1 MMRRALLPPLLLL
14 ASVLATEAFAADP
27 PRPRF
32 ERELGLR
39 VLQHEAAREL
49 TRDRI
54 GRPTGFEAY
63 GRRFELALERNERL
77 AFVTN
82 ARLPGVEALRGTL
95 RNLPGSWVRITRT
108 PAGLYGMF
116 SDGRQIYV
124 IEPAH
129 ELAGSVVTP
138 LEAGGDQPV
147 VYRLADTVL
156 PIDGA
161 SCGTVTL
168 ADVARGGQS
177 GAAQFNATVA
187 ELQIAAAGLP
197 PTRQMEVAVVGDFE
211 FSQLPFTG
219 GLTPEQAIAAR
230 MNVVDGIFSEQVGV
244 KLLFTLVTVFRDP
257 ADPFSATTVPS
268 ALLQELGAWRTASTE
283 QRSRGLTH
291 LLTGRDLDGTTVG
304 IAYVGALC
312 RTGPET
318 QFGVGLSQVLNQQA
332 AISPLIIAH
341 ELGHNFG
348 ASHDGETGSVCEATP
363 RDFLMAPRINNVS
376 TFSQCSLDT
385 IAPRVAAASTGP
397 NACVVPLNVPDADF
411 DLPAASRRLRG
422 ASFEYAFTVRS
433 IGATQVEGVT
443 ATITA
448 PASLTL
454 NSASAGGTACT
465 IASNRATCTIGAMAP
480 QANRAVT
487 LNLTGQ
493 QAGTATVQFALSA
506 SNDAGA
512 YNNSGSVAFGIDP
525 SADLAVTLSAAPA
538 TLTTG
543 SSTQL
548 TATVRHV
555 SGEAVPDA
563 RLTLTVPTGLT
574 PTAVGTNALGC
585 SLAAG
590 AVTCTPVALAVG
602 ASQSVTVTLAADTST
617 GSRQVNAA
625 VAATLGDPLTSDNN
639 TAASVTVQAPPA
651 AGGSGGGGGRL
662 TPEELAALSALLL
675 LSGYRNRRRPRLQA
689 SRAVRRA

>member
-1 MMRRALLPPLLLL
+1 MMRRALLPLLLL
-14 ASVLATEAFAADP
+14 ASVLAAEAHAADP

-54 GRPTGFEAY
+54 GRPTSFEAY
-63 GRRFELALERNERL
+63 GRRFEIALERNERL

-129 ELAGSVVTP
+129 ELAASAVTP
-138 LEAGGDQPV
+138 LEAAGNEPV

-187 ELQIAAAGLP
+187 ELQTAAAGLP

-244 KLLFTLVTVFRDP
+244 KLLFTLVTVFRDA

-268 ALLQELGAWRTASTE
+268 MLLEEVGAWRAATTE

-291 LLTGRDLDGTTVG
+291 LLTGRDLDNTTVG

-312 RTGPET
+312 RTG
-318 QFGVGLSQVLNQQA
+318 QQARFGVGLSQVLIQSA
-332 AISPLIIAH
+332 TISPLIIAH

-348 ASHDGETGSVCEATP
+348 AQHDGDPAYSCAATQQS
-363 RDFLMAPRINNVS
+363 FLMAPSINNS
-376 TFSQCSLDT
+376 GTFSQCSLDT
-385 IAPRVAAASTGP
+385 IAPVVSSA
-397 NACVVPLNVPDADF
+397 ACVVPLNVPDADF

-422 ASFEYAFTVRS
+422 AAFDYGFTVRS

-465 IASNRATCTIGAMAP
+465 IASNRATCTIGSMAP
-480 QANRAVT
+480 AANRAVT

-525 SADLAVTLSAAPA
+525 SADLAVTLSASPA

-543 SSTQL
+543 ASTQL

-563 RLTLTVPTGLT
+563 RLSLTVPAGLT
-574 PTAVGTNALGC
+574 PTAVGSNALGC

-590 AVTCTPVALAVG
+590 TVTCTPVALAVG
-602 ASQSVTVTLAADTST
+602 ASLSVTVTLAADTST
-617 GSRQVNAA
+617 GSRQVSAA
-625 VAATLGDPLTSDNN
+625 VAATLGDPLTADNN
-639 TAASVTVQAPPA
+639 TAASVTVQAPA
-651 AGGSGGGGGRL
+651 AASGSGGGGGRL
-662 TPEELAALSALLL
+662 SLEDLAALSALLL
-675 LSGYRNRRRPRLQA
+675 LAGYRNRQRPRLQA
-689 SRAVRRA
+689 APAVRRA

>member
-1 MMRRALLPPLLLL
+1 MRRALLPPLLLL

-244 KLLFTLVTVFRDP
+244 KLLFTLVTVFRDA
-257 ADPFSATTVPS
+257 ADPFSATTVS
-268 ALLQELGAWRTASTE
+268 NTLLDELATWRLNTPE
-283 QRSRGLTH
+283 QRARGLTH

-304 IAYVGALC
+304 VAYVGALC
-312 RTGPET
+312 STR
-318 QFGVGLSQVLNQQA
+318 FGSGLSQAVNLNA
-332 AISPLIIAH
+332 STSALVIAH
-341 ELGHNFG
+341 EMGHNFG
-348 ASHDGETGSVCEATP
+348 ARHDGETGSVCEATP
-363 RDFLMAPRINNVS
+363 QTFLMAPRINNSS
-376 TFSQCSLDT
+376 TFSQCSLDS
-385 IAPRVAAASTGP
+385 IAPEVSSS
-397 NACVVPLNVPDADF
+397 ACVVPLNVPDADF

-675 LSGYRNRRRPRLQA
+675 LAGYRNRRRPRLQA

>member
-1 MMRRALLPPLLLL
+1 MRRALLPLLL
-14 ASVLATEAFAADP
+14 ATLLAPTVTLAQATQP
-27 PRPRF
+27 PRPRV

-49 TRDRI
+49 TRDRN

-77 AFVTN
+77 AFVSP

-116 SDGRQIYV
+116 SDGQQIYV

-129 ELAGSVVTP
+129 ELAASAVTP
-138 LEAGGDQPV
+138 LAARGSEPV

-161 SCGTVTL
+161 TCGTVTL

-177 GAAQFNATVA
+177 GADQFAATIA
-187 ELQIAAAGLP
+187 ELQVAAAGLS
-197 PTRQMEVAVVGDFE
+197 PTRQIEVAVVGDYE
-211 FSQLPFTG
+211 FSQLPFTN
-219 GLTPEQAIAAR
+219 GLTPEQAIATR

-244 KLLFTLVTVFRDP
+244 KLLFTLVTVFRDQ
-257 ADPFSATTVPS
+257 ADPFSSTTAS
-268 ALLQELGAWRTASTE
+268 NSLLDELAAWRLATPE
-283 QRSRGLTH
+283 QRARGLTH

-304 IAYVGALC
+304 VAYVGAPC
-312 RTGPET
+312 STR
-318 QFGVGLSQVLNQQA
+318 FGSGLSQAVNLNA
-332 AISPLIIAH
+332 STSALVIAH
-341 ELGHNFG
+341 EMGHNFG
-348 ASHDGETGSVCEATP
+348 ARHDGETGSVCESTP
-363 RDFLMAPRINNVS
+363 QTFLMAPRINQSS

-385 IAPRVAAASTGP
+385 IAPVVSSAA
-397 NACVVPLNVPDADF
+397 CIVPLNVPDADF
-411 DLPAASRRLRG
+411 DLPAATRRLRG

-448 PASLTL
+448 PATLTL
-454 NSASAGGTACT
+454 NSASAGGTACS
-465 IASNRATCTIGAMAP
+465 IASNTATCTIGALAP
-480 QANRAVT
+480 AANRAVT

-493 QAGTATVQFALSA
+493 QVGTATATFALSA

-512 YNNSGSVAFGIDP
+512 YNNAGNVAFGIDP
-525 SADLAVTLSAAPA
+525 STDLAVTLAASPA
-538 TLTTG
+538 TVTG
-543 SSTQL
+543 GGSTQL
-548 TATVRHV
+548 TVTVRHV

-563 RLTLTVPTGLT
+563 RLTLTIPTGLT
-574 PTAVGTNALGC
+574 PTAVSGNALGC
-585 SLAAG
+585 SLASG

-602 ASQSVTVTLAADTST
+602 ASQSVTVTLDADSST

-625 VAATLGDPLTSDNN
+625 VAATLGDPITADNN
-639 TAASVTVQAPPA
+639 AAATVTVQAPPPA
-651 AGGSGGGGGRL
+651 PASSGGSGGGGRL
-662 TPEELAALSALLL
+662 SPENLAALSALLL
-675 LSGYRNRRRPRLQA
+675 LAGYRNRRRPRLQA
-689 SRAVRRA
+689 APAVRRA